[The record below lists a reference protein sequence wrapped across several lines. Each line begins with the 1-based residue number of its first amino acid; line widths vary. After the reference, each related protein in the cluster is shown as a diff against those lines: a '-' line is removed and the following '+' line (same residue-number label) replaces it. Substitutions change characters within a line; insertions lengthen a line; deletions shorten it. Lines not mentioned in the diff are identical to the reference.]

1 MNWFLIILMA
11 CVTYTTLSSIQTK
24 INKFI
29 SSFLT
34 LNLLCES
41 KIKDINEKIE
51 NNYDFDTIHS
61 SI

>member
-1 MNWFLIILMA
+1 MA

>member
-1 MNWFLIILMA
+1 MA
-11 CVTYTTLSSIQTK
+11 GVTYTTLSSIQTK

-29 SSFLT
+29 SCFLT
-34 LNLLCES
+34 WNFLCEYKS
-41 KIKDINEKIE
+41 KDRNEKIE